1 VNFLSLIFPF
11 SLINEIKSEYHS
23 EEKKTRRKKK
33 MSEKKMAILMFLI
46 LAVIL
51 VVGIFTLRDRGNTPI
66 PVETV
71 NVAENSGER
80 VSEERNEGIIVI
92 ESGEI
97 IIGGN

>member
-1 VNFLSLIFPF
+1 MKTKVSI
-11 SLINEIKSEYHS
+11 IQK
-23 EEKKTRRKKK
+23 KKTRRKKK

-46 LAVIL
+46 LVVIL

-80 VSEERNEGIIVI
+80 VSGERNEGIIVI